1 MYFVPESELGKY
13 ETSENLEKG
22 VKFMKQIDVCDQ
34 ENEGTAKVIEY
45 LRCFNKNF
53 DNTLSYI
60 KQVFN
65 ESRHFTH
72 YKLTYDGLVIKQ
84 KILDAFYRQPY
95 LGCGYVL
102 ENIPF
107 IFYYN
112 ITGSKRKIKPYLV
125 GIPGS
130 YLENVDCRETS
141 VNLDFPFYLSA
152 TSCSLDC
159 IVFTI
164 LNQIDNT
171 SWILVLQVQV
181 SNDKNC
187 ILIEIWQKISIILFV
202 TY

>member
-45 LRCFNKNF
+45 LQCFNKNF

-141 VNLDFPFYLSA
+141 VNLDFPFYLK
-152 TSCSLDC
+152 CH
-159 IVFTI
+159 
-164 LNQIDNT
+164 
-171 SWILVLQVQV
+171 
-181 SNDKNC
+181 K
-187 ILIEIWQKISIILFV
+187 LFFRLHCF
-202 TY
+202 YNFESK